1 MFISFTPEYSP
12 ADFAVSHYGPEGE
25 YAPKEQ
31 QIANPRFQSEKH
43 NMILRMLRSD
53 AFLQGQMSFQD
64 IAKVTQV
71 QTKLVKKIHRDMK
84 R

>member
-1 MFISFTPEYSP
+1 MFISFIPEYSP

-25 YAPKEQ
+25 YAPKEEQ
-31 QIANPRFQSEKH
+31 VSNPRFQSEKH

-53 AFLQGQMSFQD
+53 AFVRGHMSFQD

-71 QTKLVKKIHRDMK
+71 QAKLVKKIHRDLS

>member
-1 MFISFTPEYSP
+1 MFISFIPEYSP
-12 ADFAVSHYGPEGE
+12 SDFAVSHFGPEGE
-25 YAPKEQ
+25 YIVKEQ
-31 QIANPRFQSEKH
+31 QNTNPRFHSEKH

-53 AFLQGQMSFQD
+53 AFVQGQMTYQD

-71 QTKLVKKIHRDMK
+71 QVKLVKKIYRELS